1 MTPSDVLTLAGLLAG
16 GLAIA
21 GMGAALLALTLKGR

>member
-21 GMGAALLALTLKGR
+21 GMGAALLALVVKGR